1 MSRPIALPFTI
12 RRGSDTH
19 NRDGFTSV
27 VETVHGLLRVD
38 GETLHVQWRL
48 HRATDQY
55 GRQTRSDVEV
65 EPVREVAI
73 PLGEL
78 TDAAVRRPWWAWRGG
93 SRLTLTAW
101 SLEAFAVL
109 AGPDGLSLPHPAQLE
124 LRIRGD
130 DRAAALDFVADLR
143 LALAER
149 AMRLASGPGG
159 GDRLPP
165 APRAG

>member
-12 RRGSDTH
+12 TRGTDAY
-19 NRDGFTSV
+19 NRDGITSI

-55 GRQTRSDVEV
+55 GKQTRSDVEV

-93 SRLTLTAW
+93 ARLILTAW
-101 SLEAFAVL
+101 SLEAFAAL

-130 DRAAALDFVADLR
+130 DRAAALDFAADLR

-149 AMRLASGPGG
+149 AMRLASGPAAV
-159 GDRLPP
+159 DRLPP
-165 APRAG
+165 SRPAE

>member
-1 MSRPIALPFTI
+1 MPRPLALPFTI
-12 RRGSDTH
+12 RRGSDAY

-55 GRQTRSDVEV
+55 GRLTSSDVEV

-73 PLGEL
+73 PLGEV
-78 TDAAVRRPWWAWRGG
+78 TDATVRRPWWAWWGG
-93 SRLTLTAW
+93 LRLTLTAG
-101 SLEAFAVL
+101 SLDAFAAL

-130 DRAAALDFVADLR
+130 DRAAVLDFVADLR

-149 AMRLASGPGG
+149 AMRLASGPATA
-159 GDRLPP
+159 DRLPP
-165 APRAG
+165 PAPAE